1 MRRMFFVGACAFIA
15 ALAATCGDRGDP
27 SRIVASGHI
36 EATEVRISAKVGGR
50 ILRLAVDEGDRVAEG
65 QELAEIDTVDAR
77 LALQEAV
84 AERARAEAD
93 LALRLAGARKEEIA
107 EAEAEVARA
116 AAELEGARK
125 DLDRMQG
132 LLDKGS
138 GTEKARDDAFTRS
151 QVAAKALDAA
161 RERLRRLQAGS
172 RKEEIDA
179 ARARLGAAEARIG
192 QMRQRIEDARVASP
206 LSGIVTE
213 KVSEEGELVAAG
225 QVLLVVTDL
234 DDPWLNVYIGEPDLG
249 RIRIGQE
256 AEVVTDAGQT
266 RKGRVT
272 FVSTTAEFTPKNV
285 QTRDERVKL
294 VFKVKVGL
302 ENRDGLFK
310 PGMPAEARF
319 AVPKN
324 HR

>member
-1 MRRMFFVGACAFIA
+1 MRAITFVGIFAVVA
-15 ALAATCGDRGDP
+15 AAAAGCGERRDP
-27 SRIVASGHI
+27 SRIVSSGHI
-36 EATEVRISAKVGGR
+36 EATDVRISAKVGGR
-50 ILRLAVDEGDRVAEG
+50 ILRLAVREGDRVGKG
-65 QELAEIDTVDAR
+65 QELAEIDTVDTR

-84 AERARAEAD
+84 AERARAQAD
-93 LALRLAGARKEEIA
+93 LALRLAGARPEEIA
-107 EAEAEVARA
+107 EAEADAARA

-132 LLDKGS
+132 LLDREA
-138 GTEKARDDAFTRS
+138 GTAKARDDASTRS
-151 QVAAKALDAA
+151 EVAAKSLEAA
-161 RERLRRLQAGS
+161 RERLRRLRAGS

-179 ARARLGAAEARIG
+179 ARARLAGADARIG
-192 QMRQRIEDARVASP
+192 TFRQQIEDARVASP

-213 KVSEEGELVAAG
+213 KVAEEGELVAPG

-234 DDPWLNVYIGEPDLG
+234 SDPWLTVYIGEPDLG
-249 RIRIGQE
+249 RVRIGQE

-266 RKGRVT
+266 RTGKIT

-294 VFKVKVGL
+294 VFKVKVAL

-319 AVPKN
+319 RAQED
-324 HR
+324 RR